1 MSFRAATSV
10 FGMTINTTKT
20 NCLSVG
26 YGVCLKDLVSVNS
39 LPGTVKCVEFFL
51 YVGGLVAP
59 AAHST
64 LDVAYSAAVVS
75 GVFYALKNVVF
86 NSGAVVSEVF
96 YALKNVVFNSAD
108 LTLNTQHHIYMYMYC
123 GTVITLLVYASGNCT
138 QDLQRLGAFYYQ

>member
-1 MSFRAATSV
+1 MRACVCDCEYVFVCGGGGVCVSFQAATSV

-26 YGVCLKDLVSVNS
+26 YGVCLKDLVSINS
-39 LPGTVKCVEFFL
+39 LPGTAKCVELFL

-64 LDVAYSAAVVS
+64 LDVAHSAAVVS
-75 GVFYALKNVVF
+75 G
-86 NSGAVVSEVF
+86 VF

-108 LTLNTQHHIYMYMYC
+108 LTLNTQHHIYIYIYIYMYIYMY
-123 GTVITLLVYASGNCT
+123 TVLA
-138 QDLQRLGAFYYQ
+138 RL

>member
-1 MSFRAATSV
+1 ME
-10 FGMTINTTKT
+10 
-20 NCLSVG
+20 L
-26 YGVCLKDLVSVNS
+26 
-39 LPGTVKCVEFFL
+39 FL

-64 LDVAYSAAVVS
+64 LDVAHSAAVVS

-86 NSGAVVSEVF
+86 NSAAVVSGVF

-123 GTVITLLVYASGNCT
+123 VTVITLLVYASRNCT